1 MTGLDRWLKLATRQL
16 AKGSAAQVRAEI
28 QEHYDFARDAANAE
42 GATGDEADRLALNAL
57 GDAQTANCQY
67 RNVMLTSAEAKML
80 REGYWAAHAFC
91 SRPWLKWLI
100 LAMPAVAVA
109 AAAACFLNGHAA
121 IARDLLIAGL
131 GMSPSLAA
139 PLLPIYTPARARI
152 FRVVKWVAMTGG
164 LILIFGPEARQW
176 SWLLI
181 SCLWPMAWTE
191 WTRASIRRKL
201 PIAAWPKHLY
211 L

>member
-1 MTGLDRWLKLATRQL
+1 MTGLDRWLKLATRRL
-16 AKGSAAQVRAEI
+16 AKSSAAQVRTEI
-28 QEHYDFARDAANAE
+28 QDHYDLAREAANAG
-42 GATGDEADRLALNAL
+42 GATDDEADKLALNAL

-67 RNVMLTSAEAKML
+67 RNVLLTSAEAKML
-80 REGYWAAHAFC
+80 REGNWEAHAFC

-100 LAMPAVAVA
+100 LAAPVVAVA
-109 AAAACFLNGHAA
+109 AAAAFFLNGHVA
-121 IARDLLIAGL
+121 IARDLVIAGL
-131 GMSPSLAA
+131 TMSPLLAA

-152 FRVVKWVAMTGG
+152 FRVVKWVAMSGG
-164 LILIFGPEARQW
+164 LILMFGPAARQW

-191 WTRASIRRKL
+191 WTRASVRRKL